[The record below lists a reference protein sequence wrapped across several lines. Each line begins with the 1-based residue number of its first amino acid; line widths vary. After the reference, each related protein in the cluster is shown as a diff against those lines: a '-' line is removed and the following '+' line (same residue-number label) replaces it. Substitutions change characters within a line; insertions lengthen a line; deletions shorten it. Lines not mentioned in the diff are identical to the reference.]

1 MTHIADTFARLRA
14 AHRRA
19 LIPFLV
25 AGDPDLATTA
35 QAIDVL
41 TASGADLLELGVPF
55 SDPIADGPINQRA
68 AQRALAGGVTISSV
82 LTLVRQL
89 RTRHTLP
96 VVLLTYYNPILQYG
110 LPRFCKDAVAS
121 GVDGLVIPDLP
132 ANEGDELVTAA
143 RAVGLDTIFLLAPTS
158 TAERIRLVA
167 DRSSGFIYCVSIT
180 GVTGVREALA
190 GDVGA
195 LVQRIRAATRL
206 PICVGFGVSTP
217 EQAREVAEIAD
228 GVIVGSALVSVLESS
243 GDRLA
248 QLGRLVGALRQAID
262 GDRVTEAKTS

>member
-1 MTHIADTFARLRA
+1 MTRIANTFARLQA
-14 AHRRA
+14 MHQRA

-35 QAIDVL
+35 QAIEVL
-41 TASGADLLELGVPF
+41 TAAGADLLELGVPF

-82 LTLVRQL
+82 LNLARQL
-89 RTRHTLP
+89 RGRHALP
-96 VVLLTYYNPILQYG
+96 VVLLSYYNPILQYG
-110 LPRFCKDAVAS
+110 LPRFCQDAVAS

-132 ANEGDELVTAA
+132 ADEGDELVTAA

-158 TAERIRLVA
+158 TTERIRLVA

-180 GVTGVREALA
+180 GVTGVRDALA
-190 GDVGA
+190 GDLAA
-195 LVQRIRAATRL
+195 LVQRIRAATTL

-217 EQAREVAEIAD
+217 EQAREAAEIAD

-248 QLGRLVGALRQAID
+248 QLGQLVGALRRAID
-262 GDRVTEAKTS
+262 GDRVTERKTS